1 MSTAMKAE
9 RAHHELEGG
18 SASSPPLQPS
28 ERADTSVRFSIGDH
42 PFVAIPEAIWTF
54 GHYRGHNG
62 AKLRVVG
69 YVRLAGVRHVLIER
83 HNVDEA
89 AEASAP
95 ISGVLT
101 SRELQIAYS
110 VAEGKGDK
118 MIAHA
123 LGISEYTVRE
133 HMRRIFHKLKVSKRA
148 ALVAHLISARCDFG
162 VTSAERLNS
171 PLKAP

>member
-1 MSTAMKAE
+1 MKAE
-9 RAHHELEGG
+9 REHHETEGG

-28 ERADTSVRFSIGDH
+28 EGSDTTSVRFSIGDH
-42 PFVAIPEAIWTF
+42 PFVAIPESIWNV
-54 GHYRGHNG
+54 GHYRSHNG

-69 YVRLAGVRHVLIER
+69 YVRLEGVRHVLIER
-83 HNVDEA
+83 HNADDA
-89 AEASAP
+89 ADASAP
-95 ISGVLT
+95 ISSLLT
-101 SRELQIAYS
+101 GRELQIAYS

-118 MIAHA
+118 VIAHA

-148 ALVAHLISARCDFG
+148 ALVAHLIAARCDFG
-162 VTSAERLNS
+162 LASAERLNS

>member
-9 RAHHELEGG
+9 RAHHESEGG

-28 ERADTSVRFSIGDH
+28 ERPDTSVRFSIGDH
-42 PFVAIPEAIWTF
+42 PFVAVPEAIWTF
-54 GHYRGHNG
+54 GHYRNG

-83 HNVDEA
+83 HSVDEA

>member
-1 MSTAMKAE
+1 MSAVMKAE

-83 HNVDEA
+83 GDVDE
-89 AEASAP
+89 EASAP

-162 VTSAERLNS
+162 VTSAERLNT

>member
-1 MSTAMKAE
+1 MSAAMKAE

-18 SASSPPLQPS
+18 ASSPFPPS
-28 ERADTSVRFSIGDH
+28 ERADASVGFSIGDH

-62 AKLRVVG
+62 AKLHVVG
-69 YVRLAGVRHVLIER
+69 YVRLEGVRHVLVER
-83 HNVDEA
+83 HNVGEA
-89 AEASAP
+89 DASAP
-95 ISGVLT
+95 ISSLLT

-171 PLKAP
+171 ALKSP

>member
-69 YVRLAGVRHVLIER
+69 YVRLAGARHVLIER
-83 HNVDEA
+83 GDGDE
-89 AEASAP
+89 EASAP

>member
-1 MSTAMKAE
+1 MKAE
-9 RAHHELEGG
+9 RAHHEPEGG

-54 GHYRGHNG
+54 GHYRGNNG

-69 YVRLAGVRHVLIER
+69 YVRLAGMRHVLIER

-89 AEASAP
+89 AEAPAP

-118 MIAHA
+118 MIAYA

-171 PLKAP
+171 PLKTP

>member
-1 MSTAMKAE
+1 MSTVMKAE
-9 RAHHELEGG
+9 RARHEPEGG
-18 SASSPPLQPS
+18 GASSPPLQPS
-28 ERADTSVRFSIGDH
+28 ERADTSVGFSIGDH

-83 HNVDEA
+83 HNVDE

-171 PLKAP
+171 PLKTP